1 MNKKTQALIEQ
12 YSKSL
17 VEVAIEHKIVEEI
30 QQEVATLID
39 IFETSELEGVLSSLA
54 VSHDEKQH
62 FVKTLQTSCSTYL
75 VNFLE
80 VIVQNEREALLYPIL
95 KSVDQELIKVN
106 GQYPIQIT
114 TAVALSPEQK
124 ERLFDIAKT
133 KLALPNGQLV
143 EHIDPSIVGGF
154 VVNANNKVIDA
165 SVRNQLH
172 QFKMKLK

>member
-17 VEVAIEHKIVEEI
+17 VEVAIEHKIVEKI
-30 QQEVATLID
+30 QQEVAALID

-54 VSHDEKQH
+54 VSHDEKQY

-95 KSVDQELIKVN
+95 KSIDQELIKVN